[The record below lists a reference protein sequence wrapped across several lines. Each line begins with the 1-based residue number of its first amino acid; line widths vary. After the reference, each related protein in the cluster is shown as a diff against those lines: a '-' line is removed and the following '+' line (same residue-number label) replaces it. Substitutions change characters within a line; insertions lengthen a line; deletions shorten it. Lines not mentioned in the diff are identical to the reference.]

1 MSASPV
7 INRNERTA
15 SVIKVVSLYVL
26 VGLLLAFLLLWN
38 RGLPNGAYEELLT
51 EKQRLTEGS
60 ENLGRAIATLDTIA
74 KLTEVTFLLQNGGY
88 GQMSAGG
95 RKLKENV
102 TLNDLNKFGAEFAMM
117 KDSLTEE
124 NTKSTRGIFESVTNL
139 RSKLDSLVE
148 RIEGIQAV
156 CETKIG
162 MDSLNQAMTDLES
175 LQEVSTLRKE
185 NADLTQEI
193 AALTKALTSAG
204 TSPGGSGSAET
215 AALKGEL
222 SKVLGDLKEVDAELE
237 GGIKLTGVLAER
249 YKNVINLAH
258 SKLGNAIS
266 KLEGLL

>member
-1 MSASPV
+1 MSASPI

-38 RGLPNGAYEELLT
+38 RGLPNGAYEELLA
-51 EKQRLTEGS
+51 EKQLITEGS
-60 ENLGRAIATLDTIA
+60 EYLGNAIATLDTIA

-162 MDSLNQAMTDLES
+162 MDSLDQVMTDLES
-175 LQEVSTLRKE
+175 LQTVSDLKTD
-185 NADLTQEI
+185 NADLKQKVATLTE
-193 AALTKALTSAG
+193 ALTNCGSG
-204 TSPGGSGSAET
+204 PGGGGSGEL

-222 SKVLGDLKEVDAELE
+222 SKVLGDLEGVYGELE
-237 GGIKLTGVLAER
+237 GGIRLTGVLADR
-249 YKNVINLAH
+249 YKQVINLAY
-258 SKLGNAIS
+258 SNLGIAIS
-266 KLEGLL
+266 KLEALQ